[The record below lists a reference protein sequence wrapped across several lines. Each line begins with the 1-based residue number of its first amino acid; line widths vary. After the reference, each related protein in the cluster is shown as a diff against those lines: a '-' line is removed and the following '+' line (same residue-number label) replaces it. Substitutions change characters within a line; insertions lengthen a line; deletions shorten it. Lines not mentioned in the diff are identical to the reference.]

1 MGLTTIS
8 PSQLR
13 TSSSENAKPSKGLGG
28 ISFLEVSSAVG
39 GTAATTVGALK
50 GYQAAGLVTAAASGI
65 GGAPGAFGVGA
76 NASSAPYLGTA
87 STPFGSGGYSTTGAT
102 FAGGYSGYGA
112 SVSVPGGSG
121 SVSGVSGAPS
131 QDFQEKQVLFQ
142 QMNDANW
149 QMLTA
154 QITVNELSKNYQASS
169 NILKTKSDTE
179 LNAVR
184 NMRA

>member
-1 MGLTTIS
+1 MGIAAIR
-8 PSQLR
+8 PNEIQKR
-13 TSSSENAKPSKGLGG
+13 SEQSKVSNFGG
-28 ISFLEVSSAVG
+28 VGFSDVAGAVG
-39 GTAATTVGALK
+39 APLATAATIKG
-50 GYQAAGLVTAAASGI
+50 GYQPGAVTAMAVSGIAGAPAAFGGASG
-65 GGAPGAFGVGA
+65 
-76 NASSAPYLGTA
+76 APYLGTTG
-87 STPFGSGGYSTTGAT
+87 TPFGSGGYGYGGAT
-102 FAGGYSGYGA
+102 FAGGYNGYSG
-112 SVSVPGGSG
+112 SVSVPGAPGG
-121 SVSGVSGAPS
+121 PGMAGGPS
-131 QDFQEKQVLFQ
+131 QDFQEKQYLFQ